1 MKSLA
6 AEDLRLFVDL
16 TEVTD
21 GKPGGRLPVRAV
33 LPNGVTLV
41 RTEPA
46 TVAVSVKE

>member
-16 TEVTD
+16 TGVAD
-21 GKPGGRLPVRAV
+21 GKPGRLPVRAV